1 MFLEVQNIVKSFGH
15 EQVVKDLTFS
25 LEAKRTLS
33 ILGKSGCGKTTMLKT
48 IGGLVAPESGS
59 IRLNGEDI
67 THKKPEKRNIV
78 YLYQEDL
85 LFPHLNAFENIAF
98 GLRLKKIPERIIRVQ
113 VQHMLG
119 SLELE
124 SQAEK
129 MPSQLSGGQRQRVSF
144 GRAIITNPS
153 LLLLDEPFG
162 SLDAGTRQRM
172 QGLFKKL
179 ADEYGI
185 TSLFVT
191 HDLKEA
197 MLMGDEIGFM
207 QAGILKVY
215 TNKSD
220 FIADPET
227 GVKER
232 DWILG
237 RAAREEG
244 LKNIKDEE
252 KENLDRY
259 RSGSG
264 HEKTYTRRLLRC

>member
-25 LEAKRTLS
+25 LEAKKTLS

-48 IGGLVAPESGS
+48 IGGLVAPELGR

-98 GLRLKKIPERIIRVQ
+98 GLRLKKISNRIIRGQ
-113 VQHMLG
+113 VKHMLG
-119 SLELE
+119 SLDLA

-129 MPSQLSGGQRQRVSF
+129 MPNQLSGGQRQRVSF

-179 ADEYGI
+179 AQEFDI

-220 FIADPET
+220 FIVDPET
-227 GVKER
+227 GVKEEIKF
-232 DWILG
+232 WGGLLG
-237 RAAREEG
+237 
-244 LKNIKDEE
+244 KKD
-252 KENLDRY
+252 K
-259 RSGSG
+259 
-264 HEKTYTRRLLRC
+264 

>member
-1 MFLEVQNIVKSFGH
+1 MFLKVQNIVKSFGQ

-25 LEAKRTLS
+25 LDAKKTLS

-48 IGGLVAPESGS
+48 IGGLVAPDSGC
-59 IRLNGEDI
+59 ILLKGEDI

-98 GLRLKKIPERIIRVQ
+98 GLRLKKIPNSTIKEQ
-113 VQHMLG
+113 VRHMLN

-124 SQAEK
+124 TQSQK
-129 MPSQLSGGQRQRVSF
+129 LPSQLSGGQRQRVSF

-172 QGLFKKL
+172 QDLFKKL
-179 ADEYGI
+179 AGEFDI

-197 MLMGDEIGFM
+197 VLMGDEIGFM
-207 QAGILKVY
+207 QTGNLKVY
-215 TNKSD
+215 TDKNE

-227 GVKER
+227 GV
-232 DWILG
+232 
-237 RAAREEG
+237 REEIEFWDG
-244 LKNIKDEE
+244 LGE
-252 KENLDRY
+252 KEQRKYLPASEAGN
-259 RSGSG
+259 
-264 HEKTYTRRLLRC
+264 KNKK

>member
-1 MFLEVQNIVKSFGH
+1 MFLEVENIVKSFGE

-25 LEAKRTLS
+25 LDRKKTLS

-48 IGGLVAPESGS
+48 IGGLVAPDSGS
-59 IRLNGEDI
+59 IRLNGKDI
-67 THKKPEKRNIV
+67 TRKKPEKRNTV

-98 GLRLKKIPERIIRVQ
+98 GLRLKKISDSIIQERVR
-113 VQHMLG
+113 HMLG

-124 SQAEK
+124 AQSQK
-129 MPSQLSGGQRQRVSF
+129 MPNQLSGGQRQRVSF

-162 SLDAGTRQRM
+162 SLDVGTRQRM

-179 ADEYGI
+179 AEEYDI

-197 MLMGDEIGFM
+197 VLMGDEIGFM
-207 QAGILKVY
+207 RKGTLKVY
-215 TNKSD
+215 KNKND

-227 GVKER
+227 GVKQEVEF
-232 DWILG
+232 WSKL
-237 RAAREEG
+237 RA
-244 LKNIKDEE
+244 
-252 KENLDRY
+252 
-259 RSGSG
+259 
-264 HEKTYTRRLLRC
+264 